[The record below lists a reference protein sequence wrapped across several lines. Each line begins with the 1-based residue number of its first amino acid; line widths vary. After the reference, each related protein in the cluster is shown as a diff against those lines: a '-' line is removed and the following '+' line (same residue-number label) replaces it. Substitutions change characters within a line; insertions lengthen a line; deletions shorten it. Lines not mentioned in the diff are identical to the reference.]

1 MQTRACDFCGT
12 DIEPGTGTMFVFVSG
27 RVDHYCSSKCE
38 KNVDLGRVP
47 REVEWTD
54 ESRRLRQRRQR
65 TVGSQ
70 EDVETVAA
78 DAPEEAGGPA
88 EDVDTVPEES
98 EAQAVAAATSDRGAD
113 EETAAGTTDDRVDA
127 AAESDAEARTAGG
140 AQTEELDEVAGRRA
154 GGDDP
159 DIEEDVQHEDSSV
172 ERRDPDPDDA
182 AASAEDTTRETD
194 ADSDTE
200 FDAEDV
206 ERTGE
211 ETVSQE
217 EADEVITEEET
228 DEDVKNDD
236 SEDEQ

>member
-1 MQTRACDFCGT
+1 MQTRACGFCGT

-38 KNVDLGRVP
+38 KNADLGRVP
-47 REVEWTD
+47 REVEWT
-54 ESRRLRQRRQR
+54 EEGQRLRDRRQR

-70 EDVETVAA
+70 EEVEEVAA

-88 EDVDTVPEES
+88 EEVDTVPEES
-98 EAQAVAAATSDRGAD
+98 EAQAVAAATSDPGA
-113 EETAAGTTDDRVDA
+113 EAETAAGTADDRIDA
-127 AAESDAEARTAGG
+127 ATESDAEARTAADAETGEL
-140 AQTEELDEVAGRRA
+140 EEVEGRRA

-159 DIEEDVQHEDSSV
+159 DIEEDVQHEDSNV

-182 AASAEDTTRETD
+182 TASAEDTTRETD
-194 ADSDTE
+194 ADSDTD

-217 EADEVITEEET
+217 EADEVVIDEETEEAT
-228 DEDVKNDD
+228 DEDTEN
-236 SEDEQ
+236 EQ